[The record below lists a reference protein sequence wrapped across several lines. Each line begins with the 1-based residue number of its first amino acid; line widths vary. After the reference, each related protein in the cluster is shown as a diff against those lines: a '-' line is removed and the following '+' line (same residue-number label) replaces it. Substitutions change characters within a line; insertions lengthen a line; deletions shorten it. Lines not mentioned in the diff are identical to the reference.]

1 LALVMAMVM
10 PRSLKEQ
17 VGFMASYLRRR
28 SKFPPMAATNWG
40 TGISGVLP
48 SSSVTTGV
56 SAVTGRKRA

>member
-1 LALVMAMVM
+1 MVM

-28 SKFPPMAATNWG
+28 SKFPPMAATKLG
-40 TGISGVLP
+40 TGINGVFP
-48 SSSVTTGV
+48 SRRVTTGV